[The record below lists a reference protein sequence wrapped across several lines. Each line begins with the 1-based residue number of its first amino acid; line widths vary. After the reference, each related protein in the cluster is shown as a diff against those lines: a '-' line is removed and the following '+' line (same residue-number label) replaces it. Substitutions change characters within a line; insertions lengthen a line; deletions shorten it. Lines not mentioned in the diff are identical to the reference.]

1 MKPEDRQMPELPE
14 IESRILSFVEHEL
27 LSPGSSLGRD
37 DDLLSGGVVDS
48 VGVLRLAAFVADE
61 FQFTMP
67 PRDFVIEN
75 FQTVAALAAYV
86 GRVLSNQAREGGGR

>member
-1 MKPEDRQMPELPE
+1 MKPEDRRVPELLE
-14 IESRILSFVEHEL
+14 IETQILSFVEHEL
-27 LSPGSSLGRD
+27 LSPGSHLGRD
-37 DDLLSGGVVDS
+37 DDLLSGGVIDS

-61 FQFTMP
+61 FQFSMP

-86 GRVLSNQAREGGGR
+86 GRALSSQTPVDGKR